1 MSVKSFKNLFGK
13 PGIDVMLGCSRNA
26 SFMLVHCSAIPDYH
40 VTFQVSISEKSV
52 VVAVGRPC

>member
-1 MSVKSFKNLFGK
+1 MKRFKNLVGK
-13 PGIDVMLGCSRNA
+13 PRIDVMLGFSRNA
-26 SFMLVHCSAIPDYH
+26 SFMLVHYSAAPDYH